1 MVAFK
6 LLFSMSC
13 MTQTVECYFSI
24 EFSLEETHVEGPIRT
39 YAVEWICAF
48 IWNNCPITH
57 MITPP
62 CIHTILH
69 STQIYHTHTSLRR
82 FVTNAF
88 PSSSTPTTMVHCLT
102 RHVDQ
107 YETVCVFSLWYPS
120 FLSFL
125 SLEERDFGENLVIT
139 KKKNDLFSLDFFKFL
154 WEPCLLWRM
163 LRWYVQMNKQETQTL
178 YELVTMLPRE
188 H

>member
-1 MVAFK
+1 MCIYLK
-6 LLFSMSC
+6 QLSNNTHDHTPMYTHNL
-13 MTQTVECYFSI
+13 TQYTNI
-24 EFSLEETHVEGPIRT
+24 P
-39 YAVEWICAF
+39 
-48 IWNNCPITH
+48 
-57 MITPP
+57 
-62 CIHTILH
+62 
-69 STQIYHTHTSLRR
+69 HTHTSLRR
-82 FVTNAF
+82 SVSNAF

-154 WEPCLLWRM
+154 
-163 LRWYVQMNKQETQTL
+163 
-178 YELVTMLPRE
+178 
-188 H
+188 